1 MLTQSVV
8 DGLLHENTL
17 RYSKYL
23 YIDPSISVSPEYLL
37 VLVLQDMPYRCSY
50 DRKVIQAEASYRKVF
65 CDQAGQYQQQHHAH
79 HDIAGNHDV
88 WAMVVIRDAS
98 MPCRIRARGGSGRR

>member
-1 MLTQSVV
+1 MLGRFVFLRSCQSATNLAVSIELGICQRRSVLTQSVV

-37 VLVLQDMPYRCSY
+37 VLMLQDVPYRRSY

-65 CDQAGQYQQQHHAH
+65 CDQA
-79 HDIAGNHDV
+79 
-88 WAMVVIRDAS
+88 S
-98 MPCRIRARGGSGRR
+98 